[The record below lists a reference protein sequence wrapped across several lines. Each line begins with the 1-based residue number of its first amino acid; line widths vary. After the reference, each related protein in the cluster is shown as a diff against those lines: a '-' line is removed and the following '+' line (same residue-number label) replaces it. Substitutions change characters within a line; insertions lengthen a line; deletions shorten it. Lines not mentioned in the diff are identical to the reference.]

1 MNEHTDKEFQPV
13 PSGWNFSSIRLKLQF
28 RPAVTSVPSRC
39 NQSSAGL
46 QLWLC
51 LYATVVLSVR
61 TRLLFPVFGPP
72 PPPVSSPS
80 NGRSGV
86 KNRWKWWQQP
96 FFPHKKRWCHHP
108 LRGPV
113 HRGFRGL
120 GGSSGSSFAKLCCRC
135 FVNRP
140 GVHGILRICMW
151 NALSSPARTSLS
163 FRKRMRP
170 FSKKMTVFF

>member
-1 MNEHTDKEFQPV
+1 MQPWFWLSATGF
-13 PSGWNFSSIRLKLQF
+13 PSGCGQCLVLHQAPFCRSGF
-28 RPAVTSVPSRC
+28 RF
-39 NQSSAGL
+39 
-46 QLWLC
+46 
-51 LYATVVLSVR
+51 LSVR
-61 TRLLFPVFGPP
+61 TRLLFPSFGPS

-80 NGRSGV
+80 TGRSGV
-86 KNRWKWWQQP
+86 KNRWKWWQHP
-96 FFPHKKRWCHHP
+96 FFLYKKRWCHHP
-108 LRGPV
+108 LKRPV

-151 NALSSPARTSLS
+151 NVLSSPARTFLS

-170 FSKKMTVFF
+170 FSKKMTVFNKKMMAFF